1 MRRTL
6 IKVTVSS
13 LILVGVVGLMHM
25 PFARDLLQSVG
36 GCPFPTTDRT
46 LTAQEA
52 ETLRQKTLAPERSL
66 AAASARPALGFAL
79 ERTTRAEV
87 LTWATTHKLTCKAD
101 RHGGAGL
108 TCADVRASML
118 PEPGEKELVG
128 QLMLGFTPEQA
139 LVSVH
144 YMTRDTSRPAILA
157 RSQQA
162 SLTLSELGPQ
172 RESGDP
178 TLAKPLSQ
186 LRREVRFRDYLAS
199 ISATNMGQ
207 AYSLSE
213 SYQAFAN

>member
-1 MRRTL
+1 MRNTL
-6 IKVTVSS
+6 LKLTVSS
-13 LILVGVVGLMHM
+13 LILVGVIGLLHM
-25 PFARDLLQSVG
+25 PFARNLLRSVG

-66 AAASARPALGFAL
+66 APASARPALGFDL

-87 LTWATTHKLTCKAD
+87 IAWATKNGLTCKAD
-101 RHGGAGL
+101 RHGAGL
-108 TCADVRASML
+108 TCPDVRASML
-118 PEPGEKELVG
+118 PEHGDRELVG
-128 QLMLGFTPEQA
+128 QLMLGFTSAQK

-144 YMTRDTSRPAILA
+144 YMTRDTRRPTILA
-157 RSQQA
+157 RSEHA
-162 SLTLSELGPQ
+162 SLTLSALGPRQ
-172 RESGDP
+172 ESGDP

-199 ISATNMGQ
+199 VSATNMGRG
-207 AYSLSE
+207 YSLSE

>member
-6 IKVTVSS
+6 IKLTVSS
-13 LILVGVVGLMHM
+13 LILVGVVGLLHM
-25 PFARDLLQSVG
+25 PFARNLLRSVG

-87 LTWATTHKLTCKAD
+87 LAWAAAHDLSCKAD
-101 RHGGAGL
+101 RHGAGL

-118 PEPGEKELVG
+118 PEADASELVG
-128 QLMLGFTPEQA
+128 QLMLGFTPAQT

-144 YMTRDTSRPAILA
+144 YMMRDTKRPTILA
-157 RSQQA
+157 RSQHT
-162 SLTLSELGPQ
+162 SLTLSALGPQ
-172 RESGDP
+172 QESGDP